1 MADGCSIPLTPLL
14 EVGATLADKYRIER
28 LLAEGG
34 MGIVY
39 EGYHVELEQR
49 VAVKVVRAEYAH
61 HQEAV
66 ARFLNEARAIAR
78 LRGHHIAKV
87 LDTGRTESGAPYMVL
102 EYLEG
107 RDLRTVLDTDGP
119 LPIAQAVHYLLQTC
133 EAVTEAHAIGLIHRD
148 LKPDNLFISRGA
160 DGQDVLKVID
170 FGISKRID
178 GNGRCLTKQGQ
189 SLGSPHYMAPEQ
201 MSSPELV
208 DARADIWSLGIVLYE
223 LLTNSVPFSGETL
236 AQACMQVLT
245 AEPRRVRQVRP
256 EVPAELERI
265 IARCLAK
272 QRDERYATVKELA
285 AELSAFAPD
294 GAQRA
299 IPWLR
304 APLALAPVSD
314 SPTLVSPT
322 DAPMELTR
330 TEGATSS
337 IRAIFHPNARRNKII
352 AAAAAAVALV
362 IWGGIQAHAA
372 RGTDPVAENVAR
384 ASDAN
389 MKRATPRLEP
399 RIAAAAV
406 APLRATEPKPEA
418 PAPAATARDT
428 TPPSPDTHSLPDR
441 SPTAHPRSVAR
452 LAPAKPTRM
461 PPVLAP
467 VRATPAPAPA
477 NNDAAELV
485 NPYPDLAVT
494 KKPSRSAL
502 TNP

>member
-1 MADGCSIPLTPLL
+1 MPDGCSIPLTPLL
-14 EVGATLADKYRIER
+14 EVGSTLADKYRIER

-87 LDTGRTESGAPYMVL
+87 LDTGRTETGAPYMVL

-107 RDLRTVLDTDGP
+107 RDLRTALDTDGP

-133 EAVTEAHAIGLIHRD
+133 EAVAEAHAIGLIHRD
-148 LKPDNLFISRGA
+148 LKPDNLFVSRGA
-160 DGQDVLKVID
+160 DGQEILKVID

-223 LLTNSVPFSGETL
+223 LLTNAVPFSGESL
-236 AQACMQVLT
+236 AAACMQVLT
-245 AEPRRVRQVRP
+245 AEPRSVRELRP
-256 EVPAELERI
+256 EVPVELERI
-265 IARCLAK
+265 IRRCLAK
-272 QRDERYATVKELA
+272 QRDDRYGTVQELA
-285 AELSAFAPD
+285 HELSAFAPD
-294 GAQRA
+294 AAQRI

-304 APLALAPVSD
+304 TPVALAPVED
-314 SPTLVSPT
+314 TPTLLSPT
-322 DAPMELTR
+322 DAPLVLSR
-330 TEGATSS
+330 SEGSTSS
-337 IRAIFHPNARRNKII
+337 IRTKSQLSSRRYKIVLAAM
-352 AAAAAAVALV
+352 AAAAALV
-362 IWGGIQAHAA
+362 TWGGVHAHMA
-372 RGTDPVAENVAR
+372 RGTEPVPEQSTTPQTNERPLVAVH
-384 ASDAN
+384 
-389 MKRATPRLEP
+389 
-399 RIAAAAV
+399 AA
-406 APLRATEPKPEA
+406 A
-418 PAPAATARDT
+418 PAPV
-428 TPPSPDTHSLPDR
+428 PPSPEALPAAPVAHEPPRAAGPRAAESHRVAAINTR
-441 SPTAHPRSVAR
+441 SAGHA
-452 LAPAKPTRM
+452 APAKPPRM
-461 PPVLAP
+461 AAQVGAP
-467 VRATPAPAPA
+467 VRPPLTPAPVP
-477 NNDAAELV
+477 NDATELV
-485 NPYPDLAVT
+485 NPYPDLTVP